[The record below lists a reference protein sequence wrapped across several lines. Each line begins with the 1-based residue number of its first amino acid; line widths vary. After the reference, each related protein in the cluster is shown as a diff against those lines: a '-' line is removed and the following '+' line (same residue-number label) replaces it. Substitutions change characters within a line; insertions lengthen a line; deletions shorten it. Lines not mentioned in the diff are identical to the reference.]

1 MSEHKCEGKVW
12 CHTKYLHCGKTA
24 RYEHE
29 GRWYCKRHHPPT
41 VQAKLD
47 ARNKKFEEDWKS
59 RLQAAKEANEA
70 RAEMQRKAAAYDGLI
85 AQRDALLVA
94 LKEADDLLR
103 IARGALWKLGLNGL
117 GSDTRLSHE
126 VRMFALEFSA
136 ESRDGPG
143 VLQVNGTGRALNAL
157 KSIRAAIEA
166 VEETK

>member
-12 CHTKYLHCGKTA
+12 GHTKYLPCGKTA

-59 RLQAAKEANEA
+59 RLQAETEANEA

-85 AQRDALLVA
+85 AQRDALLEA
-94 LKEADDLLR
+94 LKLARPYINPNTLDGYYAEVKAD
-103 IARGALWKLGLNGL
+103 
-117 GSDTRLSHE
+117 
-126 VRMFALEFSA
+126 
-136 ESRDGPG
+136 
-143 VLQVNGTGRALNAL
+143 
-157 KSIRAAIEA
+157 AAIRA